1 MNRTGRQPNSALLAV
16 AALAAA
22 ALVACGGGGGTPS
35 SAGTAST
42 FAMGHISGFGSIVV
56 NGVHYDEGTAAVEDE
71 DGQVGSAADLK
82 LGSVVAI
89 EAGDIDRS
97 GAQPTARADH
107 VKLIGL
113 MKGPIESVGT
123 DSFVT
128 LGQTVKVTTTTVFD
142 DSLAGRLAALQIGS
156 VVKVYGTLDGA
167 TGLYTATRVEP
178 KAGATFYALRGVV
191 AAMDVTGKTLTIG
204 TTVIDV
210 SATPLPA
217 GLAVGSLVR
226 LELQTT
232 QSAGKWVAVSVE
244 LAKVGAPDDGH
255 AEVEGTVT
263 DFTSAT
269 SFSVDGLPVDATGAQ
284 FPDGT
289 AGIVSGARV
298 EVEGS
303 MTNGT
308 LVATKVE
315 VKSNE
320 GDAAVGFEVDGS
332 VSAADP
338 TNSTFMVR
346 GVTVKYGANTTISNG
361 TAADLTI
368 GVGVEVHGTLG
379 TDGVTL
385 QADSIAIEHKS

>member
-1 MNRTGRQPNSALLAV
+1 MNRTGRESKSALLAV

-22 ALVACGGGGGTPS
+22 ALVACGGGGGNPA

-42 FAMGHISGFGSIVV
+42 FALGHISGFGSIVV
-56 NGVHYDEGTAAVEDE
+56 NGVHYDESTAAVEDE
-71 DGQVGSAADLK
+71 DGQAGSAADLK

-89 EAGDIDRS
+89 DAGDIDRS
-97 GAQPTARADH
+97 GTQPSAKADH

-123 DSFVT
+123 DSFVV
-128 LGQTVKVTTTTVFD
+128 LGQTVKVTTATVFD
-142 DSLAGRLAALQIGS
+142 DSLSGRLAALQIGS
-156 VVKVYGTLDGA
+156 VVKVYGTLDAA
-167 TGLYTATRVEP
+167 TGIYTATRVEP
-178 KAGATFYALRGVV
+178 KAGAAFYGLRGVV
-191 AAMDVTGKTLTIG
+191 AAVDVTAKTLTIG
-204 TTVIDV
+204 TMVIDV
-210 SATPLPA
+210 SAAPLPA
-217 GLAVGSLVR
+217 GLAVGNLVR
-226 LELQTT
+226 LKLQTT
-232 QSAGKWVAVSVE
+232 RPAGEWVAVSVE
-244 LAKVGAPDDGH
+244 SAKVGAPDDQH

-269 SFSVDGLPVDATGAQ
+269 SFGVDGLPVDATGAQ

-303 MTNGT
+303 IINGT

-315 VKSNE
+315 VKSND
-320 GDAAVGFEVDGS
+320 GDAAAGFEVDGS
-332 VSAADP
+332 ISAADP
-338 TNSTFMVR
+338 ANSTITVR

-385 QADSIAIEHKS
+385 QADSIAIERKS